1 MIRRPPISTRTD
13 TLFPY
18 TTLFRSYFH
27 HPRSSVHATAV
38 IRLTG
43 RQILQVRTISRTGSF
58 RDRKRITSRKVR
70 FWRIQQPVEQ
80 CKACR
85 LRSPDSPHPIPLCS
99 RCVSGRLPRQFAT
112 NMTEARCTR
121 KQAER
126 RVGKEYLNTS
136 RFLGYPY
143 HEKKK

>member
-70 FWRIQQPVEQ
+70 FWRIPQPVEQ

-85 LRSPDSPHPIPLCS
+85 LRNPDSPHPIS
-99 RCVSGRLPRQFAT
+99 
-112 NMTEARCTR
+112 TEEHTSELQSLMRPSYAVICLKNN
-121 KQAER
+121 KQSI
-126 RVGKEYLNTS
+126 TQT
-136 RFLGYPY
+136 
-143 HEKKK
+143 